1 MRMELRVFTW
11 PPRAGARKVEKKSLF
26 FPLTL
31 TSILSNSSMQQTAP
45 LASSRAPAS
54 MHSSPGSAS
63 RTTDAVRPAAEEA
76 RPDV

>member
-1 MRMELRVFTW
+1 
-11 PPRAGARKVEKKSLF
+11 
-26 FPLTL
+26 
-31 TSILSNSSMQQTAP
+31 MQQTAP

-54 MHSSPGSAS
+54 MHSSPESAS